1 MFESIEVS
9 VPNADVANKLIES
22 VGKLGIWGDYT
33 LNEETGKQTVVF
45 LDVSKEDLNSI
56 RAFATLYKATDIAI
70 SGYSRGAE
78 ILSDTADVL
87 GNEILK
93 PLAKDI
99 VSTGYTTGT
108 WMKQNIQEIKERP
121 WENGDWSPL
130 KERIESI
137 KPSFLNKLRIKRSEK

>member
-1 MFESIEVS
+1 MFESVEIS
-9 VPNADVANKLIES
+9 VPNATVANKLIES

-33 LNEETGKQTVVF
+33 LDEETGKQTVVF
-45 LDVSKEDLNSI
+45 LDVTKEDLNSI
-56 RAFATLYKATDIAI
+56 RSFATMYKATDIVI

-99 VSTGYTTGT
+99 VSAGYTTGT

-121 WENGDWSPL
+121 WETGNWSPL
-130 KERIESI
+130 KGRIESI
-137 KPSFLNKLRIKRSEK
+137 KPSFLLNKFKRREK

>member
-1 MFESIEVS
+1 MFESVEIS
-9 VPNADVANKLIES
+9 VPNATVANKLIES
-22 VGKLGIWGDYT
+22 IGKLGIWGDYT
-33 LNEETGKQTVVF
+33 IDEETGKQTVVF
-45 LDVSKEDLNSI
+45 LDVTKEDLNSI
-56 RAFATLYKATDIAI
+56 RAFATMYKATDIVI

-99 VSTGYTTGT
+99 VSAGYTTGT

-121 WENGDWSPL
+121 WETGNWSPL
-130 KERIESI
+130 KGRIESI
-137 KPSFLNKLRIKRSEK
+137 KPSFLNKLKFKRREK

>member
-9 VPNADVANKLIES
+9 VPNTDVANKLIES

-56 RAFATLYKATDIAI
+56 RAFATMYKATDIII

-99 VSTGYTTGT
+99 VFAGYTTSV

-137 KPSFLNKLRIKRSEK
+137 KPSFLNKLKFKRSEK